1 MESNA
6 KFISILSV
14 VMIVLSFQQIHAQ
27 DKLAWLDDYTGEM
40 LIGTDTYGYQF
51 TNVDGDDCK
60 IKIDELV
67 TDKKG
72 SLKTHSWIF
81 YLSDINPAS
90 LSFKAKGKFLEIV
103 METNQSQKFITYY
116 EEGEIDGYT
125 EIIRISMNEV
135 DQARTFLETFKEYV
149 SHCKETQVSWENRDQ
164 AFTWLVNNIGKATY
178 DGTEWNQQFK
188 PGNRNYLVDFQASSV
203 NEKGEQKLFGYT
215 LDLNDINPS
224 AINLKISG
232 KSLLVEVPVKESNK
246 YVKVESPTGTVF
258 TDVLQIYANGIE
270 LARQIVNA
278 LSYLVTN
285 TTPERQQWDSYVSSL
300 KFVQDHLGEVKV
312 ADELF
317 TNSFGF
323 DVSPSGLVEFVI
335 GKSDSK
341 GTSGSETYA
350 FYLADIQEKLKLE
363 VSKSSITIPLE
374 TKNKQEF
381 IRVSKENKV
390 TEYAST
396 VGIHMAD
403 IDMARDILNALEYA
417 VSQSKEEIREFSNLG
432 ETASWISENVGL
444 IETDGDKFEQ
454 NISIIRENENQ
465 LLIEKKL
472 TASDQASTETSFI
485 LYTEDISL
493 DDLEIKVSGAKLS
506 VALVTDQGKYIKNFE
521 NGKLQNFT
529 GTTEILFWDPLVAKN
544 FMAAIRFLKENT
556 VADEKTA
563 MSPEEA
569 RAFLLENI
577 QNIDLTDE
585 KYEQKLEF
593 KEEGKCQ
600 MSFKRKESDKKGVSI
615 EYTYEFNVSDIHP
628 GNSKFIIKGETV
640 AINLITNGN
649 EKLIKPYKN
658 GEAGDFVDDFFIY
671 IDDVLLAKKTLAA
684 FSSLSKGCE

>member
-1 MESNA
+1 MSA
-6 KFISILSV
+6 VI
-14 VMIVLSFQQIHAQ
+14 IVLSFQPIHAQ
-27 DKLAWLDDYTGEM
+27 EKLAWLDDYTGEM
-40 LIGTDTYGYQF
+40 LIGTDTYRYHF
-51 TNVDGDDCK
+51 TNVDGNDCK
-60 IKIDELV
+60 IKIDEQV

-72 SLKTHSWIF
+72 SLKTHSWVF
-81 YLSDINPAS
+81 YLSDINPSS
-90 LSFKAKGKFLEIV
+90 LSFKAKGKSLEIV
-103 METNQSQKFITYY
+103 METHQSQKFITYY
-116 EEGEIDGYT
+116 EEGAIDGYT

-135 DQARTFLETFKEYV
+135 DQTRTFLETFKENV

-164 AFTWLVNNIGKATY
+164 AFTWLVNNIVKATY
-178 DGTEWNQQFK
+178 DGTEWDQQFK
-188 PGNRNYLVDFQASSV
+188 PGKRNYLVDFQANSV
-203 NEKGEQKLFGYT
+203 NEKGDQKLFGYT
-215 LDLNDINPS
+215 LDLNDINPL
-224 AINLKISG
+224 AIQLKISG

-285 TTPERQQWDSYVSSL
+285 TTSERQQWDSYVSSL
-300 KFVQDHLGEVKV
+300 EFVQENLGEVKV
-312 ADELF
+312 VEELY
-317 TNSFGF
+317 TNRFNF
-323 DVSPSGLVEFVI
+323 NPSPAGLVEFTI

-341 GTSGSETYA
+341 GTAESETYA
-350 FYLADIQEKLKLE
+350 FYLSDIEEKLKLE
-363 VSKSSITIPLE
+363 VSKSSITIRLE

-390 TEYAST
+390 TDYSST
-396 VGIHMAD
+396 VGLQMAD
-403 IDMARDILNALEYA
+403 IDRARDILNALEYA
-417 VSQSKEEIREFSNLG
+417 VSQSKEEIREFSNLS
-432 ETASWISENVGL
+432 ETASWISENVVL

-472 TASDQASTETSFI
+472 TGADQASTETSFI

-493 DDLEIKVSGAKLS
+493 DDLGIKVSGKKLS
-506 VALVTDQGKYIKNFE
+506 VPLVTDQGKYIKNFE

-529 GTTEILFWDPLVAKN
+529 GATEILFLDPLVAKN

-556 VADEKTA
+556 VADERTA

-577 QNIDLTDE
+577 QNIELTDD

-600 MSFKRKESDKKGVSI
+600 MSFTRTETDKKGANV
-615 EYTYEFNVSDIHP
+615 EYTFEFNVSDIHP
-628 GNSKFIIKGETV
+628 GNSKFSIKGEIV
-640 AINLITNGN
+640 AVNLITNGN
-649 EKLIKPYKN
+649 EKLIKPHKN

-671 IDDVLLAKKTLAA
+671 IDDVLLARKTLAA
-684 FSSLSKGCE
+684 FASLSKGCE